1 MVNIKSPLIDAQMDE
16 QSMAYVGVLER
27 QVVGLTILTAQ
38 MRAVLEAVTGQRS
51 EEYIKDMEDK
61 TIREV
66 AEYEIKRRLGA
77 TDIQAR
83 HLANKMFRGE
93 EIYEEVSGRKLSL
106 GTFYEGAAE
115 DSAAEEVE

>member
-1 MVNIKSPLIDAQMDE
+1 MVNVKSPLIDAKMDE

-38 MRAVLEAVTGQRS
+38 LRAVLESITGQRS

-66 AEYEIKRRLGA
+66 AEYEIKRRLNA

-106 GTFYEGAAE
+106 GSIYAEGT
-115 DSAAEEVE
+115 DDQPSEEVE